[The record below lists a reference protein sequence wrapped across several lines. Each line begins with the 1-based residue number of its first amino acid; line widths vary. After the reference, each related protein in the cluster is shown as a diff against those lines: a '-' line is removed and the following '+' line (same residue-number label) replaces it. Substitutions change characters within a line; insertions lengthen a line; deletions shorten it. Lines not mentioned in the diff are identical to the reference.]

1 MMRRRRAGGRRA
13 AAVAALAAAAAV
25 AVLLFAAPSA
35 YGQGASIKA
44 PLPEASVPSLAVT
57 LFEDGGASVVHEVGG
72 GGHDRA
78 VRLLGGGDGP
88 VGIEVVYADG
98 GAAVAGFEV
107 LEDGAAVAVPPTGE
121 DVLVR
126 YALEGALEEPWPRTY
141 SWSFLYRAT
150 TSFTLPDSVDIA
162 FVNGR
167 AVYFTGAKAFN
178 CHGCQMDIEFTV
190 DESKGVQRFEL
201 GGGQGQGGPRAFDI
215 EVWTSAQVGA
225 LALDP
230 ASKTI
235 AYEVGGFASAAAGG
249 SGGGGGRWVTL
260 LIPSELLGPPYQASI
275 DGERA
280 AVTTFDAGDGRFGV
294 SVRPAGDGEVRIT
307 GDTAASWR
315 PAEQE
320 LGGGAVGEQERG
332 DGEAAA
338 AVGEQERGDGEAVVL
353 YVALA
358 GLAAGGAGAAAVL
371 LSRKRGAAAR
381 RGRAP

>member
-1 MMRRRRAGGRRA
+1 MTQGRGPGGRRA
-13 AAVAALAAAAAV
+13 AAAGAVAFAATAAAV
-25 AVLLFAAPSA
+25 VVLLFAAQGAMPA
-35 YGQGASIKA
+35 AHGQGASIKA

-57 LFEDGGASVVHEVGG
+57 IFEDGGVSVVHRVGG
-72 GGHDRA
+72 GGYDRA

-88 VGIEVVYADG
+88 IGIEVVHAEG
-98 GAAVAGFEV
+98 GGAVAGFEV
-107 LEDGAAVAVPPTGE
+107 LEGGSAVAVPPTGE

-126 YALEGALEEPWPRTY
+126 YALEGALEESWPRTY

-167 AVYFTGAKAFN
+167 AVYFTGARAFN

-201 GGGQGQGGPRAFDI
+201 DGGQGQGGPRVFDVK
-215 EVWTSAQVGA
+215 VWTSAQVGA

-235 AYEVGGFASAAAGG
+235 AYKVGGA
-249 SGGGGGRWVTL
+249 GGRWVTL

-294 SVRPAGDGEVRIT
+294 SVRPAGNAEVRIT
-307 GDTAASWR
+307 GDTAAAPWL

-320 LGGGAVGEQERG
+320 RGEQER
-332 DGEAAA
+332 
-338 AVGEQERGDGEAVVL
+338 VEQERVEQERVDGAVVL

-358 GLAAGGAGAAAVL
+358 VLVAGGAGAAAL
-371 LSRKRGAAAR
+371 LSRKRRAAR
-381 RGRAP
+381 RGRAA

>member
-1 MMRRRRAGGRRA
+1 MTRGRGPGGRRA
-13 AAVAALAAAAAV
+13 ATVAFAAAAV
-25 AVLLFAAPSA
+25 VVLLFAAQGAAPA
-35 YGQGASIKA
+35 AHGQGASIKA

-57 LFEDGGASVVHEVGG
+57 IFEDGGVSVVHRVGG

-78 VRLLGGGDGP
+78 VRLLGGGGGP
-88 VGIEVVYADG
+88 TGIEVVHAKDG
-98 GAAVAGFEV
+98 GDVAGFEV
-107 LEDGAAVAVPPTGE
+107 LEGGSAVAVPPTGE

-126 YALEGALEEPWPRTY
+126 YALEGALEESWPRTY

-150 TSFTLPDSVDIA
+150 TSFTLPDSVDVA

-167 AVYFTGAKAFN
+167 AVYFTGARAFN

-201 GGGQGQGGPRAFDI
+201 GGGQGQGGPRAFDV

-235 AYEVGGFASAAAGG
+235 AYKVGGAAAAAAAG
-249 SGGGGGRWVTL
+249 SDGRWVTL

-294 SVRPAGDGEVRIT
+294 SVRPAGNAEVRIT
-307 GDTAASWR
+307 GDTAAASWL

-320 LGGGAVGEQERG
+320 RVEQERVDGAVGEQER
-332 DGEAAA
+332 
-338 AVGEQERGDGEAVVL
+338 VEQERVDGAVVL

-358 GLAAGGAGAAAVL
+358 GLAAGGAGAAVI
-371 LSRKRGAAAR
+371 LSRKRGAAR
-381 RGRAP
+381 RGRAA

>member
-1 MMRRRRAGGRRA
+1 MTRGRGPGGRRVT
-13 AAVAALAAAAAV
+13 AVAFAATAV
-25 AVLLFAAPSA
+25 AVLLFAAQGAMPA
-35 YGQGASIKA
+35 AHGQGASIKA

-57 LFEDGGASVVHEVGG
+57 IFEDGGVSVVHRVGG

-78 VRLLGGGDGP
+78 VRLLGGGGGP
-88 VGIEVVYADG
+88 TGIEVVHAEG
-98 GAAVAGFEV
+98 GGGGSAVAGFEV
-107 LEDGAAVAVPPTGE
+107 LEGGSAVAVPPTGE

-126 YALEGALEEPWPRTY
+126 YALEGALEESWPRTY

-150 TSFTLPDSVDIA
+150 TSFTLPDSVDVA

-167 AVYFTGAKAFN
+167 AVYFTGARAFN

-190 DESKGVQRFEL
+190 DESKDVQRFEL
-201 GGGQGQGGPRAFDI
+201 GGGQGQGGPRAFDV

-235 AYEVGGFASAAAGG
+235 AYKVDGA
-249 SGGGGGRWVTL
+249 GGRWVTL

-294 SVRPAGDGEVRIT
+294 SVRPAGNADVRIT
-307 GDTAASWR
+307 GDTAAASWR

-320 LGGGAVGEQERG
+320 RVEQER
-332 DGEAAA
+332 
-338 AVGEQERGDGEAVVL
+338 VEQERVEQERVEQERVDGDVVL

-358 GLAAGGAGAAAVL
+358 VLAAGGAGAAGAL
-371 LSRKRGAAAR
+371 LYRKRRAAR
-381 RGRAP
+381 RGRAA